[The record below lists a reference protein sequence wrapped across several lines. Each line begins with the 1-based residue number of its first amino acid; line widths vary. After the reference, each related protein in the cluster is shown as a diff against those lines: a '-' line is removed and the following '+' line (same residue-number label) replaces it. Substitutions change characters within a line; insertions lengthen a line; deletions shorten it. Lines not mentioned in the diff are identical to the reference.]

1 MRIIV
6 CGSRTFDDL
15 LFLARK
21 LETRTRNLKEVVIIT
36 GAQVTIDKE
45 GRKYGADYLA
55 EKWALSKGHT
65 VVRYH
70 ADWNKHGAKAGPI
83 RNSEM
88 VKESEAKV
96 LIAFWD
102 GKSPGTEDVVAKARK
117 AGLKVIIYKY

>member
-1 MRIIV
+1 MKIIV

-21 LETRTRNLKEVVIIT
+21 LETRTRNLKEVVVIT
-36 GAQVTIDKE
+36 GAQVTKDKY

-65 VVRYH
+65 IVRYH

-88 VKESEAKV
+88 LRDSGARV

-102 GKSPGTEDVVAKARK
+102 GKSPGTKDSIDKARK
-117 AGLKVIIYKY
+117 AGLKVIIYRY